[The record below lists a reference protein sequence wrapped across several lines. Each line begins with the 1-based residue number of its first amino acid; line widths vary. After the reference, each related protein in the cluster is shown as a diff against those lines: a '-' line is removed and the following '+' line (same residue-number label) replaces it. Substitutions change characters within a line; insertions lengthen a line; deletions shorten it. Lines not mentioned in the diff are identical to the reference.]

1 MLTIDGSYGE
11 GGGQVLRSALSLSA
25 LLGRPVRIVNIRA
38 GRRQPGLRPQHVQ
51 SVQAAAAICA
61 ARVEGASE
69 HSQVLVF
76 EPQSPPQGG
85 TYRFDIGT
93 AGAATLVLQ
102 TVLVPLAMA
111 GQRSTVTVAG
121 GTHVAWSPPYHYLEQ
136 VFLPALHPLGYQA
149 QARLEGWGF
158 YPRGGGRITL
168 EIQPWQEPA
177 GRHPAWSEPRGSLQR
192 LQVMSAAALVGNQ
205 VTARQARQAYNR
217 LAEQGLR
224 AETQLVNPRAPGP
237 GTCVFLLA
245 EYGGG
250 ARAGFTGY
258 GRRGYPAER
267 VADDAVD
274 AFLRHHGTGAPV
286 DPHLAD
292 QLVLPVAASQQPL
305 AYATSQITQHLLT
318 NIWVISQFLGSR
330 LRVEGQEGDAGQVE
344 HSAAEKLILR

>member
-1 MLTIDGSYGE
+1 
-11 GGGQVLRSALSLSA
+11 
-25 LLGRPVRIVNIRA
+25 
-38 GRRQPGLRPQHVQ
+38 
-51 SVQAAAAICA
+51 
-61 ARVEGASE
+61 
-69 HSQVLVF
+69 
-76 EPQSPPQGG
+76 
-85 TYRFDIGT
+85 
-93 AGAATLVLQ
+93 
-102 TVLVPLAMA
+102 
-111 GQRSTVTVAG
+111 VTVAG

-168 EIQPWQEPA
+168 EIQPWQKPA

-305 AYATSQITQHLLT
+305 AYATSRITQHLLT
-318 NIWVISQFLGSR
+318 NIWVISQFLDSR